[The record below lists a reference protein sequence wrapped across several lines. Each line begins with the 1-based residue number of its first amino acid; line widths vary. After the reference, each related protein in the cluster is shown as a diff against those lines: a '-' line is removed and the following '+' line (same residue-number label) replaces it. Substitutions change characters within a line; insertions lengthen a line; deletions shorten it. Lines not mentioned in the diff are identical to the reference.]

1 MRNPTTTLRKFLA
14 AVLFMLP
21 ALSMTA
27 QQPVLSENFE
37 AWDGVTADWL
47 PEGWSEIN
55 TNAEQAAMNDGI
67 FTWQVA
73 SKRTGQTIPDAVE
86 GSRFAIVY
94 YAYGYDENNKRVD
107 LAQDEWL
114 VSPQFA
120 VQAGDSLLFQ
130 LGYSPLYLF
139 DLNNENINWGSWTFT
154 NKKPSTTLQVMVRP
168 AEGEWTKLYDVY
180 DEWADSELKELFDN
194 YSASTYHPIAL
205 SLAGYEGKEVQVAF
219 RFVGKFGNT
228 MELDAICVKS
238 PIGGGD
244 TAVRSLTDRRAPC
257 VSLRGNCLCVENY
270 AGVVTVWDAGGR
282 QVAEMPCAGTSTLPL
297 SSLPH
302 GLCIVRLADGRSY
315 RLLR

>member
-1 MRNPTTTLRKFLA
+1 MRDFTTTLRKVWA
-14 AVLFMLP
+14 AVLFTLP
-21 ALSMTA
+21 ALPVAA

-37 AWDGVTADWL
+37 AWDGVTADWW

-55 TNAEQAAMNDGI
+55 TNEEQAAMNDGI
-67 FTWQVA
+67 FTWHVD

-86 GSRFAIVY
+86 GSKFAIVY

-114 VSPQFA
+114 VSPAFA

-139 DLNNENINWGSWTFT
+139 DLNNENIDWGSWTFT
-154 NKKPSTTLQVMVRP
+154 TKKPSTTLQVMVRP
-168 AEGEWTKLYDVY
+168 EGGEWAKLYDVF
-180 DEWADSELKELFDN
+180 DEWADSELRDLFDN
-194 YSASTYHPIAL
+194 YSASTYHQVAL
-205 SLAGYEGKEVQVAF
+205 PLAGYEDKEVQVAF

-228 MELDAICVKS
+228 MELDAICVTS

-244 TAVRSLTDRRAPC
+244 TAVRSLTDRRAPG
-257 VSLRGNCLCVENY
+257 VSLRGDRLFVENY
-270 AGVVTVWDAGGR
+270 NGSVTVWDAGGR
-282 QVAEMPCAGTSTLPL
+282 KVAEMLCAGTTTLPL

>member
-1 MRNPTTTLRKFLA
+1 MRNLTTTLRKFLA

-94 YAYGYDENNKRVD
+94 YAYGYDENNRRVD

-139 DLNNENINWGSWTFT
+139 DLNNENINCGCSCGSCDFY
-154 NKKPSTTLQVMVRP
+154 VHM
-168 AEGEWTKLYDVY
+168 LYNACRTDIQPVFVFQILRRRKNAFKNNNFSFCNNDCVFCVY
-180 DEWADSELKELFDN
+180 RHFCSE
-194 YSASTYHPIAL
+194 
-205 SLAGYEGKEVQVAF
+205 
-219 RFVGKFGNT
+219 R
-228 MELDAICVKS
+228 
-238 PIGGGD
+238 
-244 TAVRSLTDRRAPC
+244 RSKRA
-257 VSLRGNCLCVENY
+257 
-270 AGVVTVWDAGGR
+270 
-282 QVAEMPCAGTSTLPL
+282 
-297 SSLPH
+297 
-302 GLCIVRLADGRSY
+302 
-315 RLLR
+315 